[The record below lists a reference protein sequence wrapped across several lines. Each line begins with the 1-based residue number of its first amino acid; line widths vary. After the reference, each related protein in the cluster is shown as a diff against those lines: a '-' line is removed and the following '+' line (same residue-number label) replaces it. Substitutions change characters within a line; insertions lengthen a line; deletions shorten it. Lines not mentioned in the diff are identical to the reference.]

1 MVNDYSPKSQIYCI
15 HQGVPQGRKKLHCGT
30 PFLMVRNL
38 SDFGFCYGLSI
49 AYLREKSDWNY
60 SVFGRGIPLGFT
72 ASWRAVLRAWLSVYP
87 TPASSAFS
95 LPRHQLYKRCPLRSF
110 AWRSGLSCR

>member
-1 MVNDYSPKSQIYCI
+1 
-15 HQGVPQGRKKLHCGT
+15 
-30 PFLMVRNL
+30 MVRNL

-87 TPASSAFS
+87 TPASSAFL
-95 LPRHQLYKRCPLRSF
+95 LPRHRLYRRCPLRYS
-110 AWRSGLSCR
+110 LSDLVQIAADFSERVVVFPQV

>member
-1 MVNDYSPKSQIYCI
+1 
-15 HQGVPQGRKKLHCGT
+15 
-30 PFLMVRNL
+30 MVRNL

-72 ASWRAVLRAWLSVYP
+72 ASWWAVLRAWLSVYP
-87 TPASSAFS
+87 TP
-95 LPRHQLYKRCPLRSF
+95 LHQLFYFLDIGFIDVARCVHS
-110 AWRSGLSCR
+110 LSDLVQIAADFSERVVVFPQV

>member
-1 MVNDYSPKSQIYCI
+1 MIRKKQKLYT
-15 HQGVPQGRKKLHCGT
+15 HQRQKIKNNCTHKGVPQGRNKLHCGT

-60 SVFGRGIPLGFT
+60 SVFGRGIPPGFT
-72 ASWRAVLRAWLSVYP
+72 ASWWAVLRAWIFVYP
-87 TPASSAFS
+87 TPVSSA
-95 LPRHQLYKRCPLRSF
+95 
-110 AWRSGLSCR
+110 